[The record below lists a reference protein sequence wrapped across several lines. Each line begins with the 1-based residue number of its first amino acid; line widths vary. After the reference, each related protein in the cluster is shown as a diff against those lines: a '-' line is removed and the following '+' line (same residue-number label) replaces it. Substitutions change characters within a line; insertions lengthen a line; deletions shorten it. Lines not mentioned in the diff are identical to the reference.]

1 MKKLRIQ
8 NRSPTNSH
16 DCVPLSKLFRGTA
29 YDHCPIVRLLLPTFR
44 VILIIAWWPT
54 GTWKVFGT
62 TVFKEICLIWIW
74 IVWWWWFW

>member
-44 VILIIAWWPT
+44 VILIIA
-54 GTWKVFGT
+54 
-62 TVFKEICLIWIW
+62 
-74 IVWWWWFW
+74 